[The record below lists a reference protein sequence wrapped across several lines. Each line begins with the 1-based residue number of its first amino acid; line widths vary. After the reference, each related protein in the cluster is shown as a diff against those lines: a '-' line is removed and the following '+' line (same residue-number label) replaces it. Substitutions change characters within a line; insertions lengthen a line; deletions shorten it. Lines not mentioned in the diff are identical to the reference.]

1 MEGPPRRLQD
11 VYNTVTRSKLTVC
24 RAMAPAVIPGLS
36 IPLLTGPLILGY
48 MWSYFLYGMLIVQVY
63 MYCEAFPRDG
73 LGIKALVWSMFVL
86 ETGFSILITIAAW
99 NAFGPGWGDP
109 DTLGELDWTWLP
121 MLALN
126 AILAAMA
133 QGFYS
138 WRIWRLTNRRL
149 LLPVLIGCVMLTEVT
164 TALYCMM
171 VLAIGGRSV
180 PQLFALWR
188 EITVWLSGSAACD
201 LLITASLVYI
211 LTHRKRTSQYQHTAG
226 LINKLIR
233 FSVETGSVTSVAVL
247 VEETL
252 WLSCREW
259 NIHYIFFFILGRLY
273 SNTLMA
279 TLNCR
284 APIFQRASPTA
295 ISIPQS
301 SFWVEPEIERGQ
313 SMNLNLITR
322 TGANGSRTTSGPPA
336 ENTIVMNNFDSNTDM
351 TRVGSG
357 VAITEKQ
364 SAQLV
369 G

>member
-11 VYNTVTRSKLTVC
+11 VYNTVTRATLTVC
-24 RAMAPAVIPGLS
+24 RAMAPVVIPGLS
-36 IPLLTGPLILGY
+36 IPLLTGPLVLGY
-48 MWSYFLYGMLIVQVY
+48 MWSYFLYGMLVVQVY
-63 MYCEAFPRDG
+63 MYCEAFLRDV
-73 LGIKALVWSMFVL
+73 LGIKALVWSMFAL

-109 DTLGELDWTWLP
+109 DTLGELDWTWLA

-138 WRIWRLTNRRL
+138 WRIWILTNRRL
-149 LLPVLIGCVMLTEVT
+149 WLPILIGCVILTQVT
-164 TALYCMM
+164 AAFYCGM
-171 VLAIGGRSV
+171 VMAIGGRSV

-188 EITVWLSGSAACD
+188 EITGWLSGSAACD

-211 LTHRKRTSQYQHTAG
+211 LTHHKRASQYRHTAG

-233 FSVETGSVTSVAVL
+233 FSVETGSVTSVAAL
-247 VEETL
+247 VEVTL
-252 WLSCREW
+252 WLTCRKW
-259 NIHYIFFFILGRLY
+259 NIHYIFFFVLGRLY
-273 SNTLMA
+273 SNVLMA

-295 ISIPQS
+295 ITIPQS
-301 SFWVEPEIERGQ
+301 SFWIEPEIERGQ
-313 SMNLNLITR
+313 SMNLNLISR
-322 TGANGSRTTSGPPA
+322 TGANGSRTTSGPIA
-336 ENTIVMNNFDSNTDM
+336 DDTIAMSNFDSNTDV
-351 TRVGSG
+351 TGARSG
-357 VAITEKQ
+357 VAKSEKR

>member
-1 MEGPPRRLQD
+1 
-11 VYNTVTRSKLTVC
+11 
-24 RAMAPAVIPGLS
+24 MAPVVIPGLN
-36 IPLLTGPLILGY
+36 IPLLTGPLVLGY
-48 MWSYFLYGMLIVQVY
+48 MWSYFLYGVLIVQVY

-109 DTLGELDWTWLP
+109 DTLGELDWTWVV

-138 WRIWRLTNRRL
+138 WRIWILTNRRL
-149 LLPVLIGCVMLTEVT
+149 WLPILVGGVILTQVT
-164 TALYCMM
+164 AALYSGM
-171 VLAIGGRSV
+171 VITIRGRTV
-180 PQLFALWR
+180 PQLFALWP

-211 LTHRKRTSQYQHTAG
+211 LTRHKRISRYQHTTG
-226 LINKLIR
+226 LINRIIR
-233 FSVETGSVTSVAVL
+233 FNVETGLVTSVAAL
-247 VEETL
+247 VEGTL
-252 WLSCREW
+252 WLTCREW

-273 SNTLMA
+273 SNMLMA

-284 APIFQRASPTA
+284 APIFQPPSPTT
-295 ISIPQS
+295 ITVPQS
-301 SFWVEPEIERGQ
+301 SFWAEPEIERDQ
-313 SMNLNLITR
+313 RMNLDLITEA
-322 TGANGSRTTSGPPA
+322 GVNGSRTTSRITA
-336 ENTIVMNNFDSNTDM
+336 DDTIGMSNFDSSTDVKG
-351 TRVGSG
+351 VGSG
-357 VAITEKQ
+357 VVISQKQ
-364 SAQLV
+364 NPQLV